1 MAERERGYLGMT
13 HNPFAQPSEGFFE
26 RGERKAHLDQLRHL
40 SQWTRRVLLVTGP
53 QGAGKSTL
61 YRQLSAGLE
70 SRAKAARVNGH
81 LVNTAREILAAVAQG
96 YGIAAAS
103 NANTQLLV
111 SLVAEHIAEQEAGDR
126 FCVTMID
133 DAESLEP
140 QALEELLKLT
150 LECPMRLVLFGDV
163 ALTAA
168 VERCARKLDLNWHE
182 IRLAGLNGQDA
193 RDYLEWRFAEAKY
206 RGRLPFTDQ
215 QVSEVVRLAEGYP
228 GRMNQLANALLAK
241 LESGDVRP
249 DRTRFPAVHRAL
261 AGLVVLLAGLSY
273 LIWYQSR
280 EPVAVPPAVSPIA
293 APEIRPQ
300 LDVAASAAKPELAR
314 ALAEAV
320 VAAEL
325 GPDPEPDP
333 EPPEPARELL
343 VAQPATREPPAA
355 VPDEVEPVVPPAD
368 LVAADV
374 TDSRPDQETGQEAWQ
389 SDAWLL
395 AQSPEAFTIQLVT
408 VSTAERA
415 AAFLANQAAPAE
427 FATYRLLRDGR
438 ELHVIVFG
446 IFATRE
452 AAQSAAGQLPASVG
466 RVQPWVRSL
475 AQVQRAIAA
484 Q

>member
-1 MAERERGYLGMT
+1 MAERARGYLGMT

-26 RGERKAHLDQLRHL
+26 RGERRAHLDQLQHL

-70 SRAKAARVNGH
+70 PRAKAARINGH
-81 LVNTAREILAAVAQG
+81 LVNTAREILASVAQG
-96 YGIAAAS
+96 FGIAAAS

-111 SLVAEHIAEQEAGDR
+111 NLIAEHIREQEAADR

-140 QALEELLKLT
+140 QALEELLRLT
-150 LECPMRLVLFGDV
+150 GECPMRLVLFGDV
-163 ALTAA
+163 VLTPA
-168 VERCARKLDLNWHE
+168 VERCARKLELNWHE

-228 GRMNQLANALLAK
+228 GRMNQLANVLLAK

-261 AGLVVLLAGLSY
+261 AVLVALLGGLSY

-280 EPVAVPPAVSPIA
+280 EPLVLPSPTSTIA
-293 APEIRPQ
+293 APEIHPQ
-300 LDVAASAAKPELAR
+300 LQIAR
-314 ALAEAV
+314 HVDEPGIAPGAFAPALA
-320 VAAEL
+320 AAES
-325 GPDPEPDP
+325 DSEPLA
-333 EPPEPARELL
+333 PA
-343 VAQPATREPPAA
+343 REPPAKRPPIVEPSTA
-355 VPDEVEPVVPPAD
+355 QPPAVVPDDGMP
-368 LVAADV
+368 AADV
-374 TDSRPDQETGQEAWQ
+374 AAPADAGGDAAAQKAGQEAWH
-389 SDAWLL
+389 SAGWLL
-395 AQSPEAFTIQLVT
+395 AQPAQAFTIQLVT

-415 AAFLANQAAPAE
+415 AAFLDKQATPAE
-427 FATYRLLRDGR
+427 FATYRLMRDGR

-446 IFATRE
+446 IFTTRE
-452 AAQSAAGQLPASVG
+452 AAQTAAAQLPASVG

-475 AQVQRAIAA
+475 SEVQRAIAA
-484 Q
+484 P